1 MNETDVF
8 INQIKNDDGS
18 AVITLSGNLTISNSE
33 KIQHSLIEAFKLSI
47 NISIEINEIENIDL
61 SFIQLIYSLSKESK
75 NFGKNINIT
84 SKLNEDMRL
93 LIENAG
99 FSKLLNSQNN

>member
-8 INQIKNDDGS
+8 INQIKKDDGS
-18 AVITLSGNLTISNSE
+18 NVITLSGNLTISNSK
-33 KIQHSLIEAFKLSI
+33 KIQQSLIEAFKPLK
-47 NISIEINEIENIDL
+47 NISIEINEVENIDL
-61 SFIQLIYSLSKESK
+61 SFIQLIYTLSVESK

-84 SKLNEDMRL
+84 SKLNEDLRL

-99 FSKLLNSQNN
+99 FSELINSKK